1 MYLRA
6 LVQNKTELLLVDAIT
21 LMTGRNLR
29 TVREI
34 VGPLHVKNALEQAKK
49 SERVP

>member
-1 MYLRA
+1 MYLHAR
-6 LVQNKTELLLVDAIT
+6 VQNKTELLLVDAIT

-34 VGPLHVKNALEQAKK
+34 VGPLKNALEQAKK